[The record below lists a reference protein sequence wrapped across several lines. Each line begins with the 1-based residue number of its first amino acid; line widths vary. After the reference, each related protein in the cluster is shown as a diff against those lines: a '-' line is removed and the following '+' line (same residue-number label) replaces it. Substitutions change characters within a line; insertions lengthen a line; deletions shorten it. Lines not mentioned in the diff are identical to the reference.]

1 MALNIDSM
9 NSIDDDIANIIP
21 SPKNYNAKELNID
34 EESKLGKVEKEIESF
49 GDISGINNN
58 ENNEI
63 LSDNSEIIIKKEIS
77 NSNIPKSKNNINKMK
92 NLEFKIKYFFE
103 NSKINNLTPSI
114 PKNSEFKYNSKCNL
128 YENSKQNINEK
139 TTNKFDLQRFRIN
152 NEKKYNLLF
161 DKNKKLNINSLRE
174 EYFKLKINDN
184 INNNKKLPIDNNK
197 EKKYISIFNVD
208 YDYGKIKNRQKNYN
222 SSYKKVDYNSKNY
235 VEIGPD
241 RCGGGT

>member
-92 NLEFKIKYFFE
+92 NLEFKIKNFFE

-114 PKNSEFKYNSKCNL
+114 PKNSEFKYNPKCNL
-128 YENSKQNINEK
+128 YEN
-139 TTNKFDLQRFRIN
+139 
-152 NEKKYNLLF
+152 
-161 DKNKKLNINSLRE
+161 
-174 EYFKLKINDN
+174 
-184 INNNKKLPIDNNK
+184 
-197 EKKYISIFNVD
+197 
-208 YDYGKIKNRQKNYN
+208 
-222 SSYKKVDYNSKNY
+222 
-235 VEIGPD
+235 
-241 RCGGGT
+241 